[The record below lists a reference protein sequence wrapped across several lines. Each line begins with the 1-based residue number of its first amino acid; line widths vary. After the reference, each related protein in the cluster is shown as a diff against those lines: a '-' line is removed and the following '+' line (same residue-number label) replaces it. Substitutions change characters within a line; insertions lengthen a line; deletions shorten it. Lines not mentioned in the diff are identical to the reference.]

1 MNKIIET
8 IQIDKELADRIN
20 AFLEIDDFEEN
31 EALFEA
37 LFEALGLEDNDIVFQ
52 EKVVKDGYTM
62 LLTVNKGTING
73 WIDFS
78 IKRHSDNK
86 WFQVEPIFE
95 DILGEYSIEVDNIEV
110 SLNVVAA

>member
-1 MNKIIET
+1 MNKITET

-37 LFEALGLEDNDIVFQ
+37 LGLEDNDIVFQ
-52 EKVVKDGYTM
+52 EKVVKDEYTM
-62 LLTVNKGTING
+62 LLTVNKGTTNG

-86 WFQVEPIFE
+86 WFEVEPIFE

-110 SLNVVAA
+110 SLNVVAV